1 VIYVL
6 GAVAVMGVLAPDT
19 LSASSAPFADAAT
32 EMWGGW
38 AGDAVAI
45 GAIISAFGCLNG
57 WILLQG
63 QMPFAAASD
72 RLFPRAFARLNGHGV
87 PAFGIVVSSLLMTA
101 FVLPSYNSS
110 TVNRFTDFVL
120 LATTTT
126 LIAYLYGVAAR
137 MVQLIG
143 ETGRLSTRA
152 FWREAALA
160 TLAVT
165 YSLWLVYGAG
175 YRYATWAFLL
185 VAAGIPLYAWLKYES
200 RGEVP
205 LDLATTR
212 SAVVDLTDT
221 RQTTTSRS

>member
-1 VIYVL
+1 
-6 GAVAVMGVLAPDT
+6 
-19 LSASSAPFADAAT
+19 
-32 EMWGGW
+32 
-38 AGDAVAI
+38 
-45 GAIISAFGCLNG
+45 
-57 WILLQG
+57 
-63 QMPFAAASD
+63 
-72 RLFPRAFARLNGHGV
+72 
-87 PAFGIVVSSLLMTA
+87 VVSSVLMTA

-143 ETGRLSTRA
+143 EIGVLTKGA
-152 FWREAALA
+152 FRREAALA
-160 TLAVT
+160 TAAVV

-200 RGEVP
+200 RGAVP
-205 LDLATTR
+205 QDVPTPT
-212 SAVVDLTDT
+212 AVIELPDARVP
-221 RQTTTSRS
+221 TTTSRS